1 MTNSL
6 DLQHLTTQV
15 CKLARTVGMYLKNE
29 ISKLNSTEIESKG
42 LHNFVTYIDK
52 ASEERLMHEL
62 KKILPEA
69 GFIAEESPG
78 AKTFDRYNWVI
89 DPLDGTTNYI
99 HGLPVYSISIA
110 LIEKE
115 KVISGVVYEPNLD
128 ECFYAWKGSK
138 AFLNKQV
145 IEVSKSAT
153 INDSL
158 FATGFPYYDYGMLDQ
173 YLDVFRFL
181 LKNSHGIRRIGSAA
195 VDLAYVSCGRFE
207 GFYEYSLQPW
217 DVAAGSL
224 IVEQAGGKVSSFAG
238 EDNYIFGKE
247 IVATNDK
254 VYNEFMQV
262 IKKYFA

>member
-1 MTNSL
+1 MTKNI
-6 DLQHLTTQV
+6 DLQQLTTQV
-15 CKLARTVGMYLKNE
+15 CELARTVGTYLKEE
-29 ISKLNSTEIESKG
+29 INKLNSTEIESKG

-52 ASEERLMHEL
+52 ASEKRLMAEL

-78 AKTFDRYNWVI
+78 AKTSDRYNWVI

-110 LIEKE
+110 LTEKE

-138 AFLNKQV
+138 AFLNKKV
-145 IEVSKSAT
+145 IEVSKSTT

-158 FATGFPYYDYGMLDQ
+158 FATGFPYHDYRKIEQ

-181 LKNSHGIRRIGSAA
+181 MKNSHGLRRIGSAA
-195 VDLAYVSCGRFE
+195 IDLVYVACGRFE
-207 GFYEYSLQPW
+207 GFYEYGLSPW
-217 DVAAGSL
+217 DVAAGSF
-224 IVEQAGGKVSSFAG
+224 IVKQAGGKASDFSGG
-238 EDNYIFGKE
+238 ENYIFGKE

-254 VYNEFMQV
+254 VYNEFMQL